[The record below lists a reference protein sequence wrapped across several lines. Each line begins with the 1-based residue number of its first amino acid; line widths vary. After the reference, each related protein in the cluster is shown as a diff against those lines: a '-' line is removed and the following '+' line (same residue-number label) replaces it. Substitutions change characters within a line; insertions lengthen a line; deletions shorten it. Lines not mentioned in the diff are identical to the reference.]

1 MLKEDIELIQKARE
15 DFVHK
20 RTKQELDVSAWAEK
34 LKKVDPEVLRGVE
47 LPKDLTLRGLI
58 PELYKDEPD
67 PVIYHEQYVKA
78 VELFEKVNVIAAEYN
93 QEAKKCLLEYQE
105 LSSQK

>member
-20 RTKQELDVSAWAEK
+20 RTKQELDVKAWAEK
-34 LKKVDPEVLRGVE
+34 IKKVNPEVLSGVE
-47 LPKDLTLRGLI
+47 LPEDISLRSLI
-58 PELYKDEPD
+58 PELYEDEPN
-67 PVIYHEQYVKA
+67 PEIYHSQYVKA
-78 VELFEKVNVIAAEYN
+78 VQLFDQVNAIAEKYN

-105 LSSQK
+105 LSSQR

>member
-34 LKKVDPEVLRGVE
+34 LMKVDPEVLRGVE
-47 LPKDLTLRGLI
+47 L
-58 PELYKDEPD
+58 
-67 PVIYHEQYVKA
+67 
-78 VELFEKVNVIAAEYN
+78 
-93 QEAKKCLLEYQE
+93 
-105 LSSQK
+105 QKI